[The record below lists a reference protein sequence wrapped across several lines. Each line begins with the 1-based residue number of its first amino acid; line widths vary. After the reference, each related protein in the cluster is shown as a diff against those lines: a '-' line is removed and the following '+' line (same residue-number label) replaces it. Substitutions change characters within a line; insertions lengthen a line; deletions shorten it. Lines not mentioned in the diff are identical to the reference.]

1 MNHYLKKGLY
11 ILVITLAIL
20 TSLAIVAAFYIDP
33 YLENIIKEKVKEQ
46 SKGLYEINFEK
57 LNINF
62 INRSIKLEN
71 ASFDYDSSIYNKRV
85 LNDTIPQLY
94 QLHIKTFQIK
104 GIHLWAFLKN
114 KKIIL
119 NQIII
124 DEPIFVYTQKDTVKK
139 INQNNENTDIF
150 SKFESITIKKINVK
164 NANFVYN
171 DILQK
176 DKITVKSISLNFDHI
191 YVDKNNIDKPDNI
204 LYSKEIE
211 WFIKDAK
218 IKDNKGFYTLNIN
231 ELNGSI
237 LKQNIEILGLNYIPN
252 YDKNTF
258 AKLKKKQDDRIEFI
272 SKKITLDSIDF
283 KKAYQDKNY
292 IVKKIILDSF
302 ALEIYRDARVPRDWS
317 DLKEFPNEPFFA
329 METPIKVD
337 SIVIK
342 NSYIEVQQ
350 MPESGL
356 GVGKVTFNKVQ
367 GFLTKVDNQNKHFY
381 LNASC
386 QFMNN
391 ATLSLYID
399 CIQKNGINKYQTHG
413 QLLNFNIQKLNSI
426 TRSMANVNIESG
438 NINTL
443 NYQFYSDGKISKGD
457 VQFLF
462 NNLKIKMLANDNH
475 SSNLKQKVIS
485 KISNNFII
493 NSENNTSDYSATTG
507 DINYVR
513 DKHFS
518 FYNFYW
524 KSIFSG
530 IKEVVIKENPIT
542 SKIKGKLKD
551 KQKESRKRR

>member
-317 DLKEFPNEPFFA
+317 DL
-329 METPIKVD
+329 
-337 SIVIK
+337 
-342 NSYIEVQQ
+342 
-350 MPESGL
+350 
-356 GVGKVTFNKVQ
+356 
-367 GFLTKVDNQNKHFY
+367 
-381 LNASC
+381 
-386 QFMNN
+386 
-391 ATLSLYID
+391 
-399 CIQKNGINKYQTHG
+399 
-413 QLLNFNIQKLNSI
+413 
-426 TRSMANVNIESG
+426 
-438 NINTL
+438 
-443 NYQFYSDGKISKGD
+443 
-457 VQFLF
+457 
-462 NNLKIKMLANDNH
+462 
-475 SSNLKQKVIS
+475 
-485 KISNNFII
+485 
-493 NSENNTSDYSATTG
+493 
-507 DINYVR
+507 
-513 DKHFS
+513 
-518 FYNFYW
+518 
-524 KSIFSG
+524 
-530 IKEVVIKENPIT
+530 
-542 SKIKGKLKD
+542 
-551 KQKESRKRR
+551 